1 MGPFFMHFLIR
12 VIDFTFWHIMDY
24 VLSIHN
30 KGKEESEMT
39 DKELRK
45 LRRIDLL
52 NILLAQ
58 SREIDQL
65 REKLRETEAALQDK
79 TLMIDK
85 AGSIAEASLQLS
97 GIFRAAEL
105 ACQQY
110 TDNIRLLSE
119 RQEAL
124 LEQQERADIVS

>member
-85 AGSIAEASLQLS
+85 AGSIAEASLQ
-97 GIFRAAEL
+97 
-105 ACQQY
+105 QY